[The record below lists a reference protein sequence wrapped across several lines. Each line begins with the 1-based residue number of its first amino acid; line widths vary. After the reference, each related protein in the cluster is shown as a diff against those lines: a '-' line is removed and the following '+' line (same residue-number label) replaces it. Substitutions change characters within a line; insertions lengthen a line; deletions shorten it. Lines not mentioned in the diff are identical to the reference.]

1 MTKKISKGRL
11 PRLSSE
17 DIALS
22 IFSYIISGLFA
33 IICVLPF
40 LYVVVYSISPYSE
53 YLKNPF
59 NLIPK
64 QITFEAYKKAM
75 DYKYLW
81 TGYRNTVFI
90 AIAGTICSMI
100 LLVLTAYPLTK
111 KDLKGQK
118 FIMTLWIITMFFS
131 GGMIPNYL
139 LIRSLGLLN
148 NLWSVI
154 LPGLLGAYNLILMI
168 NYMRGLP
175 TSIEESALIEGAND
189 IQVLYHGILPM
200 CQTIIETISL
210 YTVVGYR
217 KSYFNAIIYLTK
229 RELWPLQLVL
239 REIVFESAAN
249 EMELQGVE
257 QRIIQPFTLKMSSII
272 IATLPIM
279 CVYPF
284 LQKYFMVGLVL
295 GGVKE

>member
-1 MTKKISKGRL
+1 MADKKLKLFKVSADEVT
-11 PRLSSE
+11 LSF
-17 DIALS
+17 IA
-22 IFSYIISGLFA
+22 YVVSGLFA
-33 IICVLPF
+33 LICVLPF
-40 LYVVVYSISPYSE
+40 IYVLVYSIIPYSE

-64 QITFEAYKKAM
+64 NITFEAYKMAM

-81 TGYRNTVFI
+81 TGYKNTMFI
-90 AIAGTICSMI
+90 AIVGTICSLI
-100 LLVLTAYPLTK
+100 LLVLTAYPLAK
-111 KDLKGQK
+111 RDLKGQK

-168 NYMRGLP
+168 NYIRGLP
-175 TSIEESALIEGAND
+175 TSIEEAALIEGAND
-189 IQVLYHGILPM
+189 IQVLFRIILPL
-200 CQTIIETISL
+200 CLPIIATL
-210 YTVVGYR
+210 GLFTVVGYWN
-217 KSYFNAIIYLTK
+217 SYFDAIIYLTK
-229 RELWPLQLVL
+229 REMWPLQLVL

-257 QRIIQPFTLKMSSII
+257 QRIIQPFTLKMASII

-284 LQKYFMVGLVL
+284 LQKYFMAGLVL

>member
-1 MTKKISKGRL
+1 MADKKLKLFKVSADEVT
-11 PRLSSE
+11 LSF
-17 DIALS
+17 IA
-22 IFSYIISGLFA
+22 YVVSGLFA
-33 IICVLPF
+33 LICVLPF
-40 LYVVVYSISPYSE
+40 IYVLVYSIIPYSE

-64 QITFEAYKKAM
+64 NITFEAYKMAM

-81 TGYRNTVFI
+81 TGYKNTIFI
-90 AIAGTICSMI
+90 AIVGTICSLI
-100 LLVLTAYPLTK
+100 LLVLTAYPLAK
-111 KDLKGQK
+111 RDLKGQK

-168 NYMRGLP
+168 NYIRGLP
-175 TSIEESALIEGAND
+175 TSIEEAALIEGAND
-189 IQVLYHGILPM
+189 IQVLFRIILPL
-200 CQTIIETISL
+200 CLPIIATL
-210 YTVVGYR
+210 GLFTVVGYWN
-217 KSYFNAIIYLTK
+217 SYFDAIIYLTK
-229 RELWPLQLVL
+229 REMWPLQLVL

-257 QRIIQPFTLKMSSII
+257 QRIIQPFTLKMASII

-284 LQKYFMVGLVL
+284 LQKYFMAGLVL

>member
-1 MTKKISKGRL
+1 MADKKLKLFKVSADEVT
-11 PRLSSE
+11 LSF
-17 DIALS
+17 IA
-22 IFSYIISGLFA
+22 YVVSGLFA
-33 IICVLPF
+33 LICVLPF
-40 LYVVVYSISPYSE
+40 IYVLVYSIIPYSE

-64 QITFEAYKKAM
+64 NITFEAYKIAM

-81 TGYRNTVFI
+81 TGYKNTIFI
-90 AIAGTICSMI
+90 AIVGTICSLI
-100 LLVLTAYPLTK
+100 LLVLTAYPLAK
-111 KDLKGQK
+111 RDLKGQK

-168 NYMRGLP
+168 NYIRGLP
-175 TSIEESALIEGAND
+175 TSIEEAALIEGAND
-189 IQVLYHGILPM
+189 IQVLFRIILPL
-200 CQTIIETISL
+200 CLPIIATL
-210 YTVVGYR
+210 GLFTVVGYWN
-217 KSYFNAIIYLTK
+217 SYFDAIIYLTK
-229 RELWPLQLVL
+229 REMWPLQLVL

-257 QRIIQPFTLKMSSII
+257 QRIIQPFTLKMASII

-284 LQKYFMVGLVL
+284 LQKYFMAGLVL